1 MDVLSLASHICYK
14 LGGEHDYDSGDDGG
28 DDDGDGGGDDDDD
41 DGGDSEDGD
50 VDVLSLVSSHICFNL
65 VGENDYE
72 TNHNQCLIL
81 KCRFEIHQ
89 LQEWE
94 RSNRDVGHT

>member
-1 MDVLSLASHICYK
+1 MFD
-14 LGGEHDYDSGDDGG
+14 GDDDGG
-28 DDDGDGGGDDDDD
+28 DDDGDGGGDSEDGDDDD
-41 DGGDSEDGD
+41 D

>member
-1 MDVLSLASHICYK
+1 MFD
-14 LGGEHDYDSGDDGG
+14 
-28 DDDGDGGGDDDDD
+28 GDDDDG
-41 DGGDSEDGD
+41 GGDSEDGDDDDDD

-81 KCRFEIHQ
+81 K
-89 LQEWE
+89 
-94 RSNRDVGHT
+94 

>member
-1 MDVLSLASHICYK
+1 MFD
-14 LGGEHDYDSGDDGG
+14 GDDG
-28 DDDGDGGGDDDDD
+28 DCGGDD
-41 DGGDSEDGD
+41 DGGDSEDGDDDD

-81 KCRFEIHQ
+81 K
-89 LQEWE
+89 
-94 RSNRDVGHT
+94 